1 MVAAGA
7 NPYTSGMGRILGT
20 IPLGLAAWAFGG
32 TVPTEAATLPDRGQV
47 QTALDAWLACPDQS
61 EPSCRPPPH
70 IVLSASRCWPDLPGP
85 ERAGR
90 VICLFSGLVSGGSGP
105 ATRID
110 KNCVYLAADSAGTWR
125 FVAIVDEDI
134 CAEYR

>member
-1 MVAAGA
+1 M
-7 NPYTSGMGRILGT
+7 RRL
-20 IPLGLAAWAFGG
+20 LLAAIPIGLSAAFGCA
-32 TVPTEAATLPDRGQV
+32 PAEAAALPDRAQV
-47 QTALDAWLACPDQS
+47 QAALDAWLACPDPS

-90 VICLFSGLVSGGSGP
+90 VICLFSGVASGGSETP
-105 ATRID
+105 TPID
-110 KNCVYLAADSAGTWR
+110 KNCVYLAPDSAGTWR
-125 FVAIVDEDI
+125 FIAIVDEDI